1 MFDSW
6 IIYAHPSFVLSKKK
20 VKIKV
25 NFDIMLLRIECDRF
39 FHFRYPNS
47 CNFVAAGISI
57 VVAVDC
63 SSFTLAIFFIL
74 IDL

>member
-1 MFDSW
+1 MFYFIGKIYDSW

-39 FHFRYPNS
+39 FHFRYP
-47 CNFVAAGISI
+47 
-57 VVAVDC
+57 
-63 SSFTLAIFFIL
+63 
-74 IDL
+74 